1 MLSAK
6 LKGENIMF
14 KGMKSILFK
23 KKIYVY
29 ENSEGDKGIIIA
41 YTEIEA
47 RRLFQE
53 IYPKRKI
60 VDNDDNYYDNG
71 AYLYE
76 LGTLS
81 DESKLYCAFPW

>member
-1 MLSAK
+1 
-6 LKGENIMF
+6 MF

-23 KKIYVY
+23 KKIYAY

-60 VDNDDNYYDNG
+60 
-71 AYLYE
+71 
-76 LGTLS
+76 
-81 DESKLYCAFPW
+81 

>member
-1 MLSAK
+1 
-6 LKGENIMF
+6 MF

-23 KKIYVY
+23 KKIYAY

-47 RRLFQE
+47 RRLFKEQ
-53 IYPKRKI
+53 YPERKI
-60 VDNDDNYYDNG
+60 VDNDGNYYDNG

-76 LGTLS
+76 LETLN

>member
-1 MLSAK
+1 
-6 LKGENIMF
+6 MF
-14 KGMKSILFK
+14 KGIKSILFT
-23 KKIYVY
+23 KKIYAY
-29 ENSEGDKGIIIA
+29 ENSDGDKGIIIA

-53 IYPKRKI
+53 QYPERKI
-60 VDNDDNYYDNG
+60 VDNDGDYYDNG

-76 LGTLS
+76 LEILN

>member
-1 MLSAK
+1 
-6 LKGENIMF
+6 MF
-14 KGMKSILFK
+14 KGMKNILFK
-23 KKIYVY
+23 KKIYAY
-29 ENSEGDKGIIIA
+29 ENSDGDKGIIIA

-53 IYPKRKI
+53 QYPERKI
-60 VDNDDNYYDNG
+60 VDNDGDYYDNG

-76 LGTLS
+76 LEILN

>member
-1 MLSAK
+1 
-6 LKGENIMF
+6 MF

-23 KKIYVY
+23 KKIYAY
-29 ENSEGDKGIIIA
+29 ENSDGDKGIIIA

-53 IYPKRKI
+53 QYPERKI
-60 VDNDDNYYDNG
+60 VDNDGDYYDNG

-76 LGTLS
+76 LEILN

>member
-1 MLSAK
+1 
-6 LKGENIMF
+6 MF

-23 KKIYVY
+23 KKIYAY

-41 YTEIEA
+41 YTESEA

-60 VDNDDNYYDNG
+60 AKNDEEYYDNG
-71 AYLYE
+71 AYVFEVDVLE
-76 LGTLS
+76 N
-81 DESKLYCAFPW
+81 ESKLYCPFPW